1 MRAVVLIR
9 YLGCT
14 KHHWNMGP
22 HEDFSPRHWCCCDTL
37 FMVVV
42 SAIPAREIDKERL
55 ISVDAAMNVKLFVA

>member
-1 MRAVVLIR
+1 
-9 YLGCT
+9 
-14 KHHWNMGP
+14 MGP

-55 ISVDAAMNVKLFVA
+55 ISVDAAMNVKLFVE